1 MATLTLYAGKINQM
15 PGLINEVKKSVVDYK
30 SELSALRK
38 KTLNINRSVC
48 NLDDVISSIQASSQ
62 TQERKIDSLEKFYS
76 ESEEFISEVVRI
88 DGEVAA
94 VINKRKEDFYKEYYY
109 LKPECEKN
117 GWEKI
122 KDGLKSV
129 AEWCKENWKSIA
141 KIVAAAVVITG
152 LGIVAALTGGVLGVI
167 LAGAFWGALAGGL
180 IGGAVG
186 GIAAAINGGSFLEGF
201 ADGTLSGAVSGAV
214 TGAACAGLG
223 ALGALAGK
231 SIQCMS
237 TVGKA
242 INVTSKVTAALSF
255 GMDGFDM
262 LAMGISLFDPSN
274 ALVEFNRKLHS
285 NALYNGFQIAV
296 NALAV
301 FTAGAASTMKC
312 FVAGTLILTAAGL
325 VAIENI
331 KAGDKVIATNPE
343 TFEVAEKTVLETY
356 VRETMELLHLRIG
369 GEVIKTTVDHPFYV
383 KDVGFVEAVNLQ
395 VGDKLVDSKGNVLVV
410 EEKKLKITGKP
421 VKVYNFKV
429 DDFHTY
435 HVGNKGILVHNAN
448 YNPKTT
454 FENLDL
460 ETASNKQ
467 KGNYG
472 EYRANDNLIN
482 NQSLKEERY
491 NLKRKGRSAPTSPD
505 DKIVK
510 GIDGIYVNEDPNSNI
525 KYVINESKFNSA
537 QLGKTKKGIKQMSY
551 DWLVELDGRRIL
563 KAVNGDRKLKKEIME
578 ALQNGQVE
586 LVLSRVGKDGK
597 VVTYKLDYSGKIIG
611 LWP

>member
-1 MATLTLYAGKINQM
+1 MATITLYAGKINQI

-48 NLDDVISSIQASSQ
+48 NLDEVISSIQASSQ
-62 TQERKIDSLEKFYS
+62 TQDRKIDSLEKFCS
-76 ESEEFISEVVRI
+76 ESEKFISEVIRI
-88 DGEVAA
+88 DEEVAEL
-94 VINKRKEDFYKEYYY
+94 INKRKENFYKEYYY
-109 LKPECEKN
+109 LKPESEKS
-117 GWEKI
+117 GWEKF

-152 LGIVAALTGGVLGVI
+152 LGIAAALTGGVLGVI

-201 ADGTLSGAVSGAV
+201 ADGALSGAISGAV

-262 LAMGISLFDPSN
+262 LAMGVSLFDPSN

-285 NALYNGFQIAV
+285 NAFYNGFQIAV

-312 FVAGTLILTAAGL
+312 FVAGTMILTVAGL

-356 VRETMELLHLRIG
+356 VRDTTELLHLAIN
-369 GEVIKTTVDHPFYV
+369 GEVIKTTFEHPFYV
-383 KDVGFVEAVNLQ
+383 KDVDFVEAGKLQ
-395 VGDKLVDSKGNVLVV
+395 VGDKLLDSKGNVLVV
-410 EEKKLKITGKP
+410 EDKKLEITDEP

-435 HVGNKGILVHNAN
+435 HVGNNGILVHNAN
-448 YNPKTT
+448 
-454 FENLDL
+454 NL
-460 ETASNKQ
+460 S
-467 KGNYG
+467 
-472 EYRANDNLIN
+472 
-482 NQSLKEERY
+482 
-491 NLKRKGRSAPTSPD
+491 
-505 DKIVK
+505 
-510 GIDGIYVNEDPNSNI
+510 
-525 KYVINESKFNSA
+525 
-537 QLGKTKKGIKQMSY
+537 
-551 DWLVELDGRRIL
+551 
-563 KAVNGDRKLKKEIME
+563 
-578 ALQNGQVE
+578 
-586 LVLSRVGKDGK
+586 
-597 VVTYKLDYSGKIIG
+597 
-611 LWP
+611 

>member
-48 NLDDVISSIQASSQ
+48 NLDEVISSIQASSQ
-62 TQERKIDSLEKFYS
+62 TQDRKIDSLEKFCS
-76 ESEEFISEVVRI
+76 ESEKFISEVIRI
-88 DGEVAA
+88 DEEVAEL
-94 VINKRKEDFYKEYYY
+94 INKRKENFYKEYYY
-109 LKPECEKN
+109 LKPESEKS

-152 LGIVAALTGGVLGVI
+152 LGIAAALTGGVLGVI

-201 ADGTLSGAVSGAV
+201 ADGALSGAISGAV

-312 FVAGTLILTAAGL
+312 FVAGTLILTSAGL

-356 VRETMELLHLRIG
+356 VRETTELLHLRIG

-395 VGDKLVDSKGNVLVV
+395 VGDKLVDSRGNVLVV
-410 EEKKLKITGKP
+410 EEKKLEITGEP

-537 QLGKTKKGIKQMSY
+537 QLGKTKKGIKQMS
-551 DWLVELDGRRIL
+551 DEWLLEKQGKRIL
-563 KAVNGDRKLKKEIME
+563 KAVNGDRKLQKDILQ
-578 ALQNGQVE
+578 ALDDGQIE
-586 LVLSRVGKDGK
+586 KVLSRVGKDGK
-597 VVTYKLDYSGKIIG
+597 VITYRLGSNGEIIG

>member
-1 MATLTLYAGKINQM
+1 LICKIGTFYLLFQNRNNIIMPGKGRKVSWHYYKATTDCKVNKMATLTLYAGKINQM

-152 LGIVAALTGGVLGVI
+152 LGIAAALTGGVLGVI
-167 LAGAFWGALAGGL
+167 LAGAGALAGGL

-223 ALGALAGK
+223 ALGAAAGK
-231 SIQCMS
+231 
-237 TVGKA
+237 KA

-262 LAMGISLFDPSN
+262 LAMGVSLFDPSN

-285 NALYNGFQIAV
+285 NALYNDQ
-296 NALAV
+296 
-301 FTAGAASTMKC
+301 
-312 FVAGTLILTAAGL
+312 
-325 VAIENI
+325 
-331 KAGDKVIATNPE
+331 
-343 TFEVAEKTVLETY
+343 
-356 VRETMELLHLRIG
+356 
-369 GEVIKTTVDHPFYV
+369 
-383 KDVGFVEAVNLQ
+383 Q
-395 VGDKLVDSKGNVLVV
+395 
-410 EEKKLKITGKP
+410 
-421 VKVYNFKV
+421 
-429 DDFHTY
+429 
-435 HVGNKGILVHNAN
+435 
-448 YNPKTT
+448 
-454 FENLDL
+454 
-460 ETASNKQ
+460 
-467 KGNYG
+467 
-472 EYRANDNLIN
+472 
-482 NQSLKEERY
+482 
-491 NLKRKGRSAPTSPD
+491 
-505 DKIVK
+505 
-510 GIDGIYVNEDPNSNI
+510 
-525 KYVINESKFNSA
+525 
-537 QLGKTKKGIKQMSY
+537 
-551 DWLVELDGRRIL
+551 
-563 KAVNGDRKLKKEIME
+563 
-578 ALQNGQVE
+578 
-586 LVLSRVGKDGK
+586 
-597 VVTYKLDYSGKIIG
+597 
-611 LWP
+611 

>member
-1 MATLTLYAGKINQM
+1 
-15 PGLINEVKKSVVDYK
+15 
-30 SELSALRK
+30 
-38 KTLNINRSVC
+38 
-48 NLDDVISSIQASSQ
+48 
-62 TQERKIDSLEKFYS
+62 
-76 ESEEFISEVVRI
+76 
-88 DGEVAA
+88 
-94 VINKRKEDFYKEYYY
+94 
-109 LKPECEKN
+109 
-117 GWEKI
+117 
-122 KDGLKSV
+122 
-129 AEWCKENWKSIA
+129 
-141 KIVAAAVVITG
+141 
-152 LGIVAALTGGVLGVI
+152 
-167 LAGAFWGALAGGL
+167 
-180 IGGAVG
+180 
-186 GIAAAINGGSFLEGF
+186 
-201 ADGTLSGAVSGAV
+201 
-214 TGAACAGLG
+214 
-223 ALGALAGK
+223 
-231 SIQCMS
+231 MS

-429 DDFHTY
+429 NDFHTY

-472 EYRANDNLIN
+472 EYRADDNLIN

-525 KYVINESKFNSA
+525 KYVINESKFNTA
-537 QLGKTKKGIKQMSY
+537 QLGKTKKGVKQMS
-551 DWLVELDGRRIL
+551 DKWIREDGGKRIS
-563 KAVNGDRKLKKEIME
+563 KAVNGDRKLQKDIIQALKK
-578 ALQNGQVE
+578 GKVE
-586 LVLSRVGKDGK
+586 KVLSRVGKDGK
-597 VVTYKLDYSGKIIG
+597 VTTYRLNSNGEIIG
-611 LWP
+611 FWP